1 MDFFKRGRIHVHRIL
16 WCIKRPW
23 LGKNARSLQIKFT
36 FVKQIWTLLT
46 HLQLLIGRNK
56 ACEGNA
62 IERLAR
68 VIAATS
74 DPGVE
79 RLKLAG
85 QKWAG
90 KEVLSGN
97 KILTRRKL
105 SLTKYLL
112 SLQIVQILNWRSVA
126 RPRRSRRHFENL
138 SCFRED
144 AWNTSKEENY
154 KNIPETTIR
163 LSQ

>member
-1 MDFFKRGRIHVHRIL
+1 MAREECQKFANKIHICEANL
-16 WCIKRPW
+16 
-23 LGKNARSLQIKFT
+23 NTFDTFT
-36 FVKQIWTLLT
+36 TPNWAKQSMRRECNRAA
-46 HLQLLIGRNK
+46 GM
-56 ACEGNA
+56 
-62 IERLAR
+62 AR

-163 LSQ
+163 QSQ